1 VLGFGRFSSVV
12 LRRQTVA
19 ELVDVGVVVVR
30 LDVERPEGG
39 VVGYGTNAMA
49 ARGKEVVLFESDSA
63 LKFANFYILSIFK
76 LFLEV
81 KTQSIIIR
89 QRK

>member
-1 VLGFGRFSSVV
+1 MLGFGGLSSVV

-49 ARGKEVVLFESDSA
+49 ARGKEIVLFESDSA
-63 LKFANFYILSIFK
+63 LKISGFNILSIFK
-76 LFLEV
+76 LWLEV
-81 KTQSIIIR
+81 KTQLIIIR
-89 QRK
+89 QT

>member
-1 VLGFGRFSSVV
+1 VLGFGRLSSVV

-19 ELVDVGVVVVR
+19 EFIDVGVVVVR

-49 ARGKEVVLFESDSA
+49 ARGKEIVLFESNSA
-63 LKFANFYILSIFK
+63 LKISDFNILSIFK
-76 LFLEV
+76 L
-81 KTQSIIIR
+81 
-89 QRK
+89 

>member
-12 LRRQTVA
+12 LRRQAVA
-19 ELVDVGVVVVR
+19 KLVDVGVVVVR

-39 VVGYGTNAMA
+39 IVGYGTNAMA

-63 LKFANFYILSIFK
+63 LKISGFNILSIFK
-76 LFLEV
+76 LWLEV
-81 KTQSIIIR
+81 KTQLIIIR
-89 QRK
+89 QT

>member
-1 VLGFGRFSSVV
+1 VLGFGRFASVV

-63 LKFANFYILSIFK
+63 LKFANFNNLSIFK
-76 LFLEV
+76 L
-81 KTQSIIIR
+81 
-89 QRK
+89 